1 MKKQKPVIAV
11 DLGRVSSTF
20 DKKKKKSLLSAGTW
34 VHTTFKKKT
43 EVLALN

>member
-20 DKKKKKSLLSAGTW
+20 DKKKKSLLSAGTW
-34 VHTTFKKKT
+34 VHTTLKKIT